1 MVSDHDRV
9 EGEKSGI
16 VLQGPAGPVW
26 HFSGLTRG
34 VETCSDQRGASI
46 AGVRDSGLEWW
57 PWSW

>member
-1 MVSDHDRV
+1 VVSDHDRVV

-34 VETCSDQRGASI
+34 VETCSEQRCTNL
-46 AGVRDSGLEWW
+46 AGVRERGLR
-57 PWSW
+57 